1 MDFNIKKPLHI
12 LALLMII
19 ASFFVI
25 IILPILSFFEVFPS
39 SGSVDTQEI
48 QNLSSNTKLIFEIIL
63 LVVQLSFVIVLMV
76 FFPIL
81 WYLMVNGCSFK
92 EILSSMKLKLKGF
105 NMAFLWGILAAVLMF
120 ALVFV
125 FEIILIMLGVHSE
138 ELGNIQDIETYFSPV
153 SILIILAVQPMAEEI
168 FFRGFLFDKISSF
181 GGGYIAIVLTAVLF
195 GLAHMSY
202 SKPYLVVSI
211 IMMGVVL
218 GCIVVKTKNLYSAIV
233 AHTTFNVT
241 SFILYILAKSLM

>member
-1 MDFNIKKPLHI
+1 
-12 LALLMII
+12 
-19 ASFFVI
+19 
-25 IILPILSFFEVFPS
+25 
-39 SGSVDTQEI
+39 
-48 QNLSSNTKLIFEIIL
+48 
-63 LVVQLSFVIVLMV
+63 
-76 FFPIL
+76 
-81 WYLMVNGCSFK
+81 
-92 EILSSMKLKLKGF
+92 
-105 NMAFLWGILAAVLMF
+105 
-120 ALVFV
+120 LVFV
-125 FEIILIMLGVHSE
+125 FEVILILLGVRSE

-168 FFRGFLFDKISSF
+168 FFRGFLFDKIKSF
-181 GGGYIAIVLTAVLF
+181 GGDYIAIVLTAVLF

-218 GCIVVKTKNLYSAIV
+218 GCIVVKTKNLYSAII

>member
-25 IILPILSFFEVFPS
+25 IIVPILSFFEVFPS
-39 SGSVDTQEI
+39 SESVDTQEI
-48 QNLSSNTKLIFEIIL
+48 QNLSSNAKLIFEIIL

-81 WYLMVNGCSFK
+81 WYLMVNECNFK
-92 EILSSMKLKLKGF
+92 EILSRLKLKLKGF
-105 NMAFLWGILAAVLMF
+105 NTAFLWGILAAVLMF

-125 FEIILIMLGVHSE
+125 FEVILILLGVRSE

-168 FFRGFLFDKISSF
+168 FFRGFLFDKIRSF
-181 GGGYIAIVLTAVLF
+181 GGDYIAIVLTAVLF

-211 IMMGVVL
+211 IMMGIVL
-218 GCIVVKTKNLYSAIV
+218 GCIVVKTKNLYSAII